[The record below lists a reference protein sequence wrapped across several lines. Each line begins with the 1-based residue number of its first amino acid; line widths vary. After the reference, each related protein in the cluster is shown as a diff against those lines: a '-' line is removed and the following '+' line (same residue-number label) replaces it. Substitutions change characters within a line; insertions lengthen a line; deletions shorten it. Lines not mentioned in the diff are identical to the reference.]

1 MGRRSEER
9 KTVRFSHTSCVA
21 RIAPRLPVT
30 SEQCRSEHPVRG
42 RLLPCRDCR
51 TRVVVVGAT
60 VRCGVGGPIHGT
72 LDGLTTH
79 HSRPRERLHR
89 LVSGLLWLGCRRPW
103 LRRGAGPARRPSH
116 HAYATHVHCTDT
128 DADAMRQAGSA
139 PKKPPAQPVPAAAPG
154 RPTRPEGRRR
164 SLRTPAIR
172 NCRSTASRCPFWPCC
187 LGRRRSARPTVLTS
201 VHDVLPVN
209 GLNGGDSSSGVVKRT
224 NAHACPLRLPPSSE
238 TPPRRR
244 RALEIWTS
252 GSPRLSRA
260 GPRRRTLHGGAVV
273 LGGGC
278 AGISKVGEGSAARLV
293 SMGLVLVTPSGA
305 DGPGHSN

>member
-103 LRRGAGPARRPSH
+103 LRRGPLGPARRPEAT

-128 DADAMRQAGSA
+128 DADAVLRQEAGSGTEEA
-139 PKKPPAQPVPAAAPG
+139 PPPQPVPAAAQG
-154 RPTRPEGRRR
+154 
-164 SLRTPAIR
+164 PA
-172 NCRSTASRCPFWPCC
+172 
-187 LGRRRSARPTVLTS
+187 
-201 VHDVLPVN
+201 H
-209 GLNGGDSSSGVVKRT
+209 
-224 NAHACPLRLPPSSE
+224 PP
-238 TPPRRR
+238 
-244 RALEIWTS
+244 
-252 GSPRLSRA
+252 
-260 GPRRRTLHGGAVV
+260 GGA
-273 LGGGC
+273 
-278 AGISKVGEGSAARLV
+278 
-293 SMGLVLVTPSGA
+293 P
-305 DGPGHSN
+305 P